1 MKLFTT
7 LFLIITAGVLSACR
21 APAPEP
27 QAAVRFAVDST
38 ACQEILGLLK
48 EMKSGCSQADA
59 AARLDGILDSK
70 PYTVMFAHYNR
81 DWRPNHLPPEVFKR
95 MVLSLEY
102 PNLYHPGENQ
112 RADRMLTFW
121 TKYYTDLTKY
131 ERKLQQIRE
140 TDLNGMIAEAIA
152 FAQSWLPPEMI
163 VPEFYFTIHPNGGS
177 PGFIIGEAQGYD
189 FFQLPEDIS
198 QLYGMIAHEMHH
210 AGLDIPR
217 REFARDS
224 DAVAFS
230 ILEMFVGEGT
240 ANKFISNVPG
250 GNAPAIRENETM
262 DYFDQEILRAW
273 MDEWNRLTGIEDE
286 LFHKLADTF
295 DRAYAGDMTEEELN
309 REIRDF
315 WLKGFVQ
322 PLYFVGSELFGA
334 IYYGFGREAC
344 FDAMRDPR
352 LIFDLYNRSL
362 QRRPERLGKCPAIP
376 ASTAENA
383 RLLGQKS
390 AP

>member
-21 APAPEP
+21 EPAPEP
-27 QAAVRFAVDST
+27 QAADRFGVDIS
-38 ACQEILGLLK
+38 ACEEIFELLK

-121 TKYYTDLTKY
+121 TKYYTDLTMY

-140 TDLNGMIAEAIA
+140 TDLNGMIAEAID

-217 REFARDS
+217 REFARES

-250 GNAPAIRENETM
+250 GNVPAIRENETM
-262 DYFDQEILRAW
+262 DYFDQETLRAW

-295 DRAYAGDMTEEELN
+295 DRAYAGDLTEEELN
-309 REIRDF
+309 REIREF
-315 WLKGFVQ
+315 WLMGFVQ

-362 QRRPERLGKCPAIP
+362 QRRPELLGKCPPIP

-383 RLLGQKS
+383 RLLGQNS

>member
-1 MKLFTT
+1 MKRSFILSLFVM
-7 LFLIITAGVLSACR
+7 TALLSACR
-21 APAPEP
+21 EPATET
-27 QAAVRFAVDST
+27 RAVDRFGVDIS
-38 ACQEILGLLK
+38 ACEEIFELLK

-59 AARLDGILDSK
+59 AARLDGIMDSK

-81 DWRPNHLPPEVFKR
+81 DWRPDHLLPDVFKR
-95 MVLSLEY
+95 MVLSLEFSG
-102 PNLYHPGENQ
+102 LYTPGENQ

-121 TKYYTDLTKY
+121 TKYYGDLSEY
-131 ERKLQQIRE
+131 ERKLQMIRD
-140 TDLNGMIAEAIA
+140 TDLNGMITEAIA

-217 REFARDS
+217 REFAEES
-224 DAVAFS
+224 DEAAYSV
-230 ILEMFVGEGT
+230 LEMFVGEGT

-250 GNAPAIRENETM
+250 GCVPALRENEAM
-262 DYFDQEILRAW
+262 DYFDEETLRAW
-273 MDEWNRLTGIEDE
+273 MEEWNRLTEIEDE
-286 LFHKLADTF
+286 LFRKLTDTF
-295 DRAYAGDMTEEELN
+295 DRAFSGDLTEEQLSG
-309 REIRDF
+309 EIRDF

-322 PLYFVGSELFGA
+322 PLYFVGSELFGV
-334 IYYGFGREAC
+334 IYFGSGREAC
-344 FDAMRDPR
+344 FGAMRDPR

-362 QRRPERLGKCPAIP
+362 RNRPDLLGKCPRIP

-383 RLLGQKS
+383 RGLGQQGVS
-390 AP
+390 